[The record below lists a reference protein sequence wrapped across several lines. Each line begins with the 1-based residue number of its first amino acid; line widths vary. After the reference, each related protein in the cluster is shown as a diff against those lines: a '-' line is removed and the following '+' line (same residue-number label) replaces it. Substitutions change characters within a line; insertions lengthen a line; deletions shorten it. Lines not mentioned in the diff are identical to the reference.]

1 MLPFVLC
8 PLLQL
13 RNVLQDSSKAEAVP
27 PYLHYHD
34 PTDEEESCPKPND
47 LPASLAAAYPIQPLA
62 DLATP
67 PTTAKP
73 PATLQ
78 QHADLTAQFRQHPA
92 LPPHPLTRFI
102 PPLISQPSM
111 SADSSKP
118 GPSKISASGGQ
129 SPSCLMA
136 DTSQSSA
143 SSSPSSCMSRCDDA
157 ASGQSSDSNGARPG
171 ISLESAVGDDE
182 LLELTPRPAS
192 HAVEVQQLQP
202 ASWQQHDERSS
213 FVCPPKQR
221 ATSNHQATSHLQ
233 QTQSL
238 QEAAPLQTDDADSF
252 LQQGNPHQSCGAEW
266 LSLHTLQP
274 DRQQICMLPT
284 GQDCLSAAHP
294 QRHLLTHHHQ
304 QQRQQPGSAHRPA
317 EGVKLM
323 EAASAQRSTSDLTP
337 VPRLPPSVRHT
348 HIGSIKQQSGSAQ
361 AQAVLQ
367 ATWAHEGEQMW
378 AKPGP
383 VTNSRQH
390 QPRIPHM
397 MLAAYTHQLSG
408 MNAATAA
415 LKENVPCTSI
425 STLPGRLC
433 RGIQLHFKFAEPHMQ
448 TQTIYVLDLDE
459 LPPSDGAC
467 YVCLH
472 MFDLLV
478 RTVVPCLMQRLLL
491 LCRKPH
497 GQRE

>member
-1 MLPFVLC
+1 MLPFVVC

-34 PTDEEESCPKPND
+34 LADEEDSCPQPNA
-47 LPASLAAAYPIQPLA
+47 LPASLAAAYRIQPLA

-67 PTTAKP
+67 LTAAKP
-73 PATLQ
+73 PAMLQ
-78 QHADLTAQFRQHPA
+78 QHTDLTAQFRQHPG
-92 LPPHPLTRFI
+92 LPPHPLTRFV
-102 PPLISQPSM
+102 PPLISQASM

-118 GPSKISASGGQ
+118 GPSNVSAPGGQ

-136 DTSQSSA
+136 DTPQSSA

-157 ASGQSSDSNGARPG
+157 ASEQSSDSKGARPG
-171 ISLESAVGDDE
+171 ISLELAVGDDE
-182 LLELTPRPAS
+182 LLEQSPRPAS
-192 HAVEVQQLQP
+192 QAVEVQQLQP

-213 FVCPPKQR
+213 FVYSPKQR
-221 ATSNHQATSHLQ
+221 ATSSHQATSHLQ

-252 LQQGNPHQSCGAEW
+252 LQQGNPHQSCGAER
-266 LSLHTLQP
+266 LSLDTLQP
-274 DRQQICMLPT
+274 DRQQSCMLPP
-284 GQDCLSAAHP
+284 GQACLSAAHP
-294 QRHLLTHHHQ
+294 QRLLLTHHQQ
-304 QQRQQPGSAHRPA
+304 QQRLQPGGAHRPA
-317 EGVKLM
+317 PGVKNM
-323 EAASAQRSTSDLTP
+323 EAASAQRSTPDLTP

-367 ATWAHEGEQMW
+367 ATRAHEGEQMW
-378 AKPGP
+378 ARPGL

-397 MLAAYTHQLSG
+397 MRAAYTHQLSG

-415 LKENVPCTSI
+415 LKENVLCTSF

-433 RGIQLHFKFAEPHMQ
+433 RGMQLQ
-448 TQTIYVLDLDE
+448 LDN
-459 LPPSDGAC
+459 
-467 YVCLH
+467 
-472 MFDLLV
+472 
-478 RTVVPCLMQRLLL
+478 
-491 LCRKPH
+491 CRATH
-497 GQRE
+497 ANSNYIRIGST